1 MKNFTIQGKVIQ
13 DEQTIEAKRLLDK
26 VTTTLSLSDKVVNGD
41 LLRFYTPKNFKPIDP
56 NDYFYTRTDN
66 DKE

>member
-41 LLRFYTPKNFKPIDP
+41 PFKIL
-56 NDYFYTRTDN
+56 YS
-66 DKE
+66 